1 MRIRNIRM
9 RIKIKIRTKIKKF
22 RRRNSIPNKYY
33 NSVIIINIIIK
44 KTFSNN

>member
-1 MRIRNIRM
+1 MKIRNIRM

-33 NSVIIINIIIK
+33 SVIINIKNIFFK
-44 KTFSNN
+44 